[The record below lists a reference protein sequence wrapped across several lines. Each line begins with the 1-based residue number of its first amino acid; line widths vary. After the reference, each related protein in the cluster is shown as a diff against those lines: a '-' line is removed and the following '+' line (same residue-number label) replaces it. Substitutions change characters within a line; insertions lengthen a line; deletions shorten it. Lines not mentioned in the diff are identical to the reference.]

1 MDKCAFAVK
10 LLTFYANRTKQVKD
24 EIEGIDTSIQFDIE
38 GEKQFNVK
46 IADGKVV
53 AANGKLQQP
62 SATIRS
68 KADIFFKVMTQEI
81 DPEEAFTKGKYVIEG
96 SVIDAIRFR
105 RIGDVT
111 MRAHKLTF
119 DLLSK
124 LAKLM

>member
-10 LLTFYANRTKQVKD
+10 LLAFYANRTKEVKD

-38 GEKQFNVK
+38 GEKPINVK
-46 IADGKVV
+46 ITDGRLAVS
-53 AANGKLQQP
+53 NGRLQEP
-62 SATIRS
+62 GATIKS
-68 KADIFFKVMTQEI
+68 KADVFFKVMTQAI

-111 MRAHKLTF
+111 MKAHKFTF

-124 LAKLM
+124 LAKVI